1 METLNLYGSIPII
14 VSCWSFSPIKL
25 YLEFAQDGII
35 VEQHPCHLRLS
46 KKIGSYRQ
54 EYIQA
59 TCQMRK
65 KHWKT
70 ILPFT
75 QIFYCCKELNTR
87 LINACATPTGE
98 GRWILDVV
106 ITHQHHMILSIQGGS
121 PYITAKC
128 LQCLDYLRP
137 VVHSK
142 LVQRELRMP

>member
-87 LINACATPTGE
+87 V
-98 GRWILDVV
+98 D
-106 ITHQHHMILSIQGGS
+106 
-121 PYITAKC
+121 KC
-128 LQCLDYLRP
+128 LCHTNRRRKMNSGCCN
-137 VVHSK
+137 HSPASYDI
-142 LVQRELRMP
+142 VNPGRTPIYYCQMPAVPGLFEASSAQ